1 MAANQNPP
9 PTLGSLDFLEI
20 KNSLIAYLKTQN
32 IIKDYNY
39 EGSVVRTLIDLLAY
53 NTFYYAYYTN
63 MVASEMFL
71 DSAQRL
77 ESVISL
83 VKPLGYTVTGKKSA
97 RNTLYLTGL
106 LNVPGNIIPKH
117 SIFYGVNNDGLSYTF
132 RSLEDVDIIDSQCEV
147 EVVEAKE
154 FIYDTN
160 AIQSVDL
167 TTQKYFISNQDIDL
181 STLKVEVQL
190 NGETVFN
197 TWRLSGNIGAA
208 SDADQRIY
216 FVERTVNGFVI
227 QFGIQ
232 NSLGI
237 SLTANDSLRI
247 TYATSSGVNG
257 NDIFLF
263 RSSQV
268 YGTGNFNLSI
278 IQPSSGGLN
287 EPDLNTIKF
296 LAPKWFSAQD
306 RAVTKN
312 DYASIILE
320 AGYANNNQDFAVYGG
335 EEIFP
340 PKYGRV
346 FISLNETNQTVID
359 NLINYLR
366 TKSVITVFPEYV
378 KPINVNVFM
387 QYRFRYENPSA
398 SQSDRQKILNDVKA
412 YVQSKYGMTSKF
424 NVSVDSQTIAADVN
438 TRFVNSNVSMNGDNF
453 TFFTQRTIS
462 PDEGQIVLNLQNEID
477 VNIVDEVQI
486 TTQFTDYKNRDVK
499 LYIKTNYS
507 TDRNRFINIIA
518 REATTNVEIRDDY
531 YGRVQIKRGIVEI
544 PSIAKTS
551 YNLTIPFLK
560 KYFTSNNN
568 NLVSIY
574 QTGVEII

>member
-106 LNVPGNIIPKH
+106 LDVPGNIIPKH

-154 FIYDTN
+154 FVYDTN

-167 TTQKYFISNQDIDL
+167 TTQKYFIANQDIDL
-181 STLKVEVQL
+181 STLKVEVRL
-190 NGETVFN
+190 SGEGSFS
-197 TWRLSGNIGAA
+197 TWRLSGNIGAP
-208 SDADQRIY
+208 SDIDQKIY
-216 FVERTVNGFVI
+216 FVERTVNGFVV

-247 TYATSSGVNG
+247 TYATSSGVDG
-257 NDIFLF
+257 NEIFLF
-263 RSSQV
+263 RPSQV

-278 IQPSSGGLN
+278 IQASSGGLN

-312 DYASIILE
+312 DYVSIILE
-320 AGYANNNQDFAVYGG
+320 AGYANNNQDFAVFGG
-335 EEIFP
+335 EEMFP

-346 FISLNETNQTVID
+346 FISLNETNQTIID
-359 NLINYLR
+359 NLIDLLR
-366 TKSVITVFPEYV
+366 KKSVITIFPEYV
-378 KPINVNVFM
+378 KPVNVNVNM
-387 QYRFRYENPSA
+387 KYAFRYNNQVA
-398 SQSDRQKILNDVKA
+398 SSSDRQKIINDVKG
-412 YVQSKYGMTSKF
+412 YVQSKYGTTNKF
-424 NVSVDSQTIAADVN
+424 NVE
-438 TRFVNSNVSMNGDNF
+438 VNSIDIANDINSKFASSNVTVNADDFS
-453 TFFTQRTIS
+453 FFVQKTIE
-462 PDEGQIVLNLQNEID
+462 PNQEVMINLQNQLD
-477 VNIVDEVQI
+477 VNLVDDVAI
-486 TTQFTDYKNRDVK
+486 TTAFGDLNDRVVK

-507 TDRNRFINIIA
+507 TNRSRFIDLVA
-518 REATTNVEIRDDY
+518 REVSSGSQINDTY
-531 YGRVQIKRGIVEI
+531 YGRIEISKGIVEI
-544 PSIAKTS
+544 PSISNSPYSLILPLSK
-551 YNLTIPFLK
+551 N
-560 KYFTSNNN
+560 YFKSTTN
-568 NLVSIY
+568 NLVSLY
-574 QTGVEII
+574 QIGVEII